1 MIRSV
6 VGVLELSEV
15 YQNHQI
21 DTSGTIILHYAAET
35 LLLDKHK
42 KKSISRLI
50 PFQRDRY
57 THRKY
62 RFEQYPQSLINLAKD
77 CKFPRKTSL
86 LKRHCCVFKETLP
99 SVYHVQQICYT

>member
-1 MIRSV
+1 MGEQLKINNSRWQSQILHNPVLQIQVRPCLFEIFYYPQLSHKLPRIMGNPKWKQSRKQNIVMIL

-42 KKSISRLI
+42 
-50 PFQRDRY
+50 
-57 THRKY
+57 
-62 RFEQYPQSLINLAKD
+62 
-77 CKFPRKTSL
+77 
-86 LKRHCCVFKETLP
+86 
-99 SVYHVQQICYT
+99 